1 MARDSF
7 ENPNGKD
14 AIVKCK
20 TTVAAGAALM
30 LLAIAS
36 PHRAAAQPAA
46 SGFSAK
52 PILVASVVGVD
63 DRELVLNS
71 IVIEPGASSPHHGH
85 PGECYGSVVEGTVE
99 LVVDGQPPQ
108 RFTAGQAWYN
118 PRGRI
123 HHVRNV
129 GTTPA
134 RLLNTLIVDRGQPRI
149 QVVSDHAD

>member
-1 MARDSF
+1 MKS
-7 ENPNGKD
+7 
-14 AIVKCK
+14 K
-20 TTVAAGAALM
+20 TTVAVTAGAVLL
-30 LLAIAS
+30 LLAVTAPRQPS
-36 PHRAAAQPAA
+36 AQPAA

-52 PILVASVVGVD
+52 PILVAPIGSID

-71 IVIEPGASSPHHGH
+71 IAIEPGASSPHHSH

-118 PRGRI
+118 PRGRV

-129 GTTPA
+129 GVVPA
-134 RLLNTLIVDRGQPRI
+134 RLMNTLIVDKGQPRI

>member
-1 MARDSF
+1 MKS
-7 ENPNGKD
+7 
-14 AIVKCK
+14 K
-20 TTVAAGAALM
+20 TTVAVTAGAVLL
-30 LLAIAS
+30 LLAVTAPRQPS
-36 PHRAAAQPAA
+36 AQPAA

-52 PILVASVVGVD
+52 QILVAPVGSVD

-71 IVIEPGASSPHHGH
+71 IVIEPGASSPHHSH

-118 PRGRI
+118 PRGRV

-129 GTTPA
+129 GVVPA
-134 RLLNTLIVDRGQPRI
+134 RLMNTLIVDKGQPRI